1 MIFLNDRPKV
11 QIVQIFGP
19 LIKEKNSS
27 LTNINGRAISGSRIE
42 ENTNICRSGIKTNK
56 L

>member
-1 MIFLNDRPKV
+1 MV
-11 QIVQIFGP
+11 YIVQIFGP

-27 LTNINGRAISGSRIE
+27 LTIINGQAISGRRIE
-42 ENTNICRSGIKTNK
+42 ENTNICRSGIKTNIK